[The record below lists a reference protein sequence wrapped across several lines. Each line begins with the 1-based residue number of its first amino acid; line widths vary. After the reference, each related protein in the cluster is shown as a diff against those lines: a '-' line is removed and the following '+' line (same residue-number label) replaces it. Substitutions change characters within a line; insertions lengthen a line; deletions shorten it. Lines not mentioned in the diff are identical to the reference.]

1 MITVSGLAGDTNLT
15 NIGNATATVNA
26 TVTGSIDITG
36 NVHLGNVDKYTVS
49 SGQTLVATAD
59 QVAGIAV
66 DGEGR
71 LTVNGT
77 ATGATGLS
85 SLRADVVD
93 ITGADLTNGSVTWM
107 TVGTGDELRL
117 TSAQANGQSIGA
129 ASKATAVITVSDL
142 TGSTDLSGIANATA
156 TVNATVTGSID
167 ITGNVHLGKVD
178 TYTVSSGFTLT
189 ALASQVTGLTVSG
202 AGSLI
207 VEALAAGTNLTN
219 VNLVGLVTALVED
232 DISITEN
239 GTLGVVDTYT
249 VSTSENPLTATADQ
263 VDGIA
268 VDGDGSLT
276 VIGTAMGATDLSS
289 LSADVVDITGA
300 DLTNGSVTW
309 MTVAAGDELRLTSAQ
324 ATGQTIVTAAD
335 PSAVI
340 TVSGLATN
348 VDLANIGNATATV
361 NATVTGSIDITENLS
376 LGNVDSYT
384 VSTGFLLTATA
395 DQMTGRI
402 VTGGGSV
409 KIIGVDGSTDLT
421 GVNPGGGVTAVVL
434 DGIDIS
440 SNTTLGNVD
449 YFILSSANEVT
460 MTIYQH
466 NRIAPDGAN
475 STTLYNEVTLSEAGE
490 ILGNSLVRMYNLS
503 FEAGVTNIFTT
514 SDVGQTVI
522 GSTGADEIYGGVG
535 ADILSGGA
543 GDDVLNGG
551 SGNDVLTGGAGFD
564 SHTGRSG
571 IDTFV
576 FSLNST
582 PDIVDPIEII
592 LDFTTGEDKIDVGGG
607 LALTADRISIVDGVS
622 FELNS
627 FKAAATSFFDGNEID
642 VFVAYNVANLG
653 DALMAIDHNANGTFD
668 DGDTFVKLIGI
679 NEGAE
684 VLTSDFLR
692 SIEMG

>member
-1 MITVSGLAGDTNLT
+1 
-15 NIGNATATVNA
+15 
-26 TVTGSIDITG
+26 
-36 NVHLGNVDKYTVS
+36 
-49 SGQTLVATAD
+49 
-59 QVAGIAV
+59 
-66 DGEGR
+66 
-71 LTVNGT
+71 
-77 ATGATGLS
+77 
-85 SLRADVVD
+85 
-93 ITGADLTNGSVTWM
+93 
-107 TVGTGDELRL
+107 
-117 TSAQANGQSIGA
+117 
-129 ASKATAVITVSDL
+129 VSDL
-142 TGSTDLSGIANATA
+142 TDSTDLSGIANATA

-239 GTLGVVDTYT
+239 GTLGVVDKYT
-249 VSTSENPLTATADQ
+249 ISSEKTLTAIANQ
-263 VDGIA
+263 VDGIT

-340 TVSGLATN
+340 TVSGLANN
-348 VDLANIGNATATV
+348 VDLANIGNAAATF

-440 SNTTLGNVD
+440 GNTTLGNVD

-514 SDVGQTVI
+514 SNVGQTVI

-684 VLTSDFLR
+684 VLTSDFLLY
-692 SIEMG
+692 